1 MSFAPRPR
9 YEWKLRT
16 RSLHL
21 GVRTLVMGIL
31 NVTPDSFSDGG
42 HFFTPQD
49 APRRAVDHAMTML
62 DEGAD
67 VIDLGGESTR
77 PGATPITADEEQQ
90 RVLPVLEE
98 ILRERPSTIVSIDT
112 FHASTARLAIEAGAE
127 IVNDVS
133 GHQWDSAMA
142 STCARLACG
151 VVLMHTRGRPSEWR
165 SLPPLED
172 DEVVPLV
179 LTGLEANVAAA
190 ENAGIVQSRI
200 VIDPG
205 FGFGKRMGENYP
217 LLADL
222 SALHRLRMPVLVGV
236 SRKSFLTQA
245 LRRDSETGGPGS
257 GDVHATTAAN
267 VAGILAGTHIL
278 RVHDV
283 RPAVEAARVADRI
296 LLRNQTSRPDSTP

>member
-16 RSLHL
+16 RSLQL

-49 APRRAVDHAMTML
+49 APRRALDHAMAML

-77 PGATPITADEEQQ
+77 PGATPISAGEEQG
-90 RVLPVLEE
+90 RVLPVLED

-151 VVLMHTRGRPSEWR
+151 VVLMHTRGKPSEWR
-165 SLPPLED
+165 SLPPLAD

-179 LTGLEANVAAA
+179 LTCLEANVAAA
-190 ENAGIVQSRI
+190 ENAGLDRARM

-205 FGFGKRMGENYP
+205 FGFGKRLGENYP
-217 LLADL
+217 LLANL
-222 SALHRLRMPVLVGV
+222 SALHRLRLPVLVGV

-245 LRRDSETGGPGS
+245 LQQNPETGDPS
-257 GDVHATTAAN
+257 SPSAEIDTTTAAN
-267 VAGILAGTHIL
+267 VAAILAGSHIL

-283 RPAVEAARVADRI
+283 RPTVQAASVADRI
-296 LLRNQTSRPDSTP
+296 LLRG

>member
-16 RSLHL
+16 RSLQL

-49 APRRAVDHAMTML
+49 APRRALDHAMAML

-77 PGATPITADEEQQ
+77 PGATPISAGEEQG

-151 VVLMHTRGRPSEWR
+151 VVLMHTRGKPSEWR
-165 SLPPLED
+165 SLPPLAD

-179 LTGLEANVAAA
+179 LTCLEANVAAA
-190 ENAGIVQSRI
+190 ENAGLDRARM

-205 FGFGKRMGENYP
+205 FGFGKRLGENYP
-217 LLADL
+217 LLANL
-222 SALHRLRMPVLVGV
+222 SALHRLRLPVLVGV

-245 LRRDSETGGPGS
+245 LQQNPETGDPS
-257 GDVHATTAAN
+257 SPSAEIDTTTAAN
-267 VAGILAGTHIL
+267 VAAILAGSHIL

-283 RPAVEAARVADRI
+283 RPTVQAASVADRI
-296 LLRNQTSRPDSTP
+296 LLRG

>member
-16 RSLHL
+16 RSLQL
-21 GVRTLVMGIL
+21 GERTLVMGIL

-42 HFFTPQD
+42 HFFSPQD
-49 APRRAVDHAMTML
+49 APRRALDHAMAML
-62 DEGAD
+62 EEGAD

-77 PGATPITADEEQQ
+77 PGATAISPDEEQA

-98 ILRERPSTIVSIDT
+98 ILRERPSAVVSIDT

-151 VVLMHTRGRPSEWR
+151 TVLMHTRGRPSEWR
-165 SLPPLED
+165 SLPPLAD

-190 ENAGIVQSRI
+190 ENAGLERSRM

-205 FGFGKRMGENYP
+205 FGFGKRLGENYP
-217 LLADL
+217 LLANL
-222 SALHRLRMPVLVGV
+222 SALHRLRLPVLVGV

-245 LRRDSETGGPGS
+245 LRRDTES
-257 GDVHATTAAN
+257 GAAASAEVHTTTAAN
-267 VAGILAGTHIL
+267 VAAILAGSHIL

-283 RPAVEAARVADRI
+283 RPAVQAASVADKL
-296 LLRNQTSRPDSTP
+296 LLRN

>member
-16 RSLHL
+16 RSLQL

-49 APRRAVDHAMTML
+49 APRRALDHAMGML

-77 PGATPITADEEQQ
+77 PGATPISAGEEQG

-151 VVLMHTRGRPSEWR
+151 VVLMHTRGKPSEWR
-165 SLPPLED
+165 SLPPLAD

-179 LTGLEANVAAA
+179 LTCLEANVAAA
-190 ENAGIVQSRI
+190 ENAGLDRARM

-205 FGFGKRMGENYP
+205 FGFGKRLGENYP
-217 LLADL
+217 LLANL
-222 SALHRLRMPVLVGV
+222 SALHRLRLPVLVGV

-245 LRRDSETGGPGS
+245 LQQNPETGDPS
-257 GDVHATTAAN
+257 SPSAEIDTTTAAN
-267 VAGILAGTHIL
+267 VAAILAGSHIL

-283 RPAVEAARVADRI
+283 RPTVQAASVADRI
-296 LLRNQTSRPDSTP
+296 LLRG

>member
-16 RSLHL
+16 RSLQL

-49 APRRAVDHAMTML
+49 APRRAVEHAMGML

-77 PGATPITADEEQQ
+77 PGATPISAGEEQG
-90 RVLPVLEE
+90 RVLPVLED

-151 VVLMHTRGRPSEWR
+151 VVLMHTRGKPSEWR
-165 SLPPLED
+165 SLPPLAD

-179 LTGLEANVAAA
+179 LTCLEANVAAA
-190 ENAGIVQSRI
+190 ENAGLDRARM

-205 FGFGKRMGENYP
+205 FGFGKRLGENYP
-217 LLADL
+217 LLANL
-222 SALHRLRMPVLVGV
+222 SALHRLRLPVLVGV

-245 LRRDSETGGPGS
+245 LQQNPETGDPS
-257 GDVHATTAAN
+257 SPSAEIDTTTAAN
-267 VAGILAGTHIL
+267 VAAILAGSHIL

-283 RPAVEAARVADRI
+283 RPAVQAASVADRI
-296 LLRNQTSRPDSTP
+296 LLRG

>member
-16 RSLHL
+16 RSLQL

-49 APRRAVDHAMTML
+49 APRRAVEHAMGML

-77 PGATPITADEEQQ
+77 PGATPISAGEEQG
-90 RVLPVLEE
+90 RVLPVLED

-151 VVLMHTRGRPSEWR
+151 VVLMHTRGKPSEWR
-165 SLPPLED
+165 SLPPLAD

-179 LTGLEANVAAA
+179 LTCLEANVAAA
-190 ENAGIVQSRI
+190 ENAGLDRARM

-205 FGFGKRMGENYP
+205 FGFGKRLGENYP
-217 LLADL
+217 LLANL
-222 SALHRLRMPVLVGV
+222 SALHRLRLPVLVGV

-245 LRRDSETGGPGS
+245 LQQNPETGDPS
-257 GDVHATTAAN
+257 SPSAEIDTTTAAN
-267 VAGILAGTHIL
+267 VAAILAGSHIL

-283 RPAVEAARVADRI
+283 RPTVQAASVADRI
-296 LLRNQTSRPDSTP
+296 LLRG

>member
-16 RSLHL
+16 RSLQL

-49 APRRAVDHAMTML
+49 APRRALDHAMAML

-77 PGATPITADEEQQ
+77 PGATPISAGEEQG

-151 VVLMHTRGRPSEWR
+151 VVLMHTRGKPSEWR
-165 SLPPLED
+165 SLPPLAD

-179 LTGLEANVAAA
+179 LTCLEANVAAA
-190 ENAGIVQSRI
+190 ENAGLDRARM

-205 FGFGKRMGENYP
+205 FGFGKRLGENYP
-217 LLADL
+217 LLANL
-222 SALHRLRMPVLVGV
+222 SALHRLRLPVLVGV

-245 LRRDSETGGPGS
+245 LQQNPETGDPS
-257 GDVHATTAAN
+257 SPSAEIDTTTAAN
-267 VAGILAGTHIL
+267 VAAILAGSHIL

-283 RPAVEAARVADRI
+283 RPAVQAASVADRI
-296 LLRNQTSRPDSTP
+296 LLRG